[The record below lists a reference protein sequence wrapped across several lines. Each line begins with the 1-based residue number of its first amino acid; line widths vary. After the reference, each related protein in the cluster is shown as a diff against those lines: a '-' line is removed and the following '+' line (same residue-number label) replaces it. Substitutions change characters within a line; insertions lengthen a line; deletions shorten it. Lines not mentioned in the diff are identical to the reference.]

1 MGIMAKVFIGLGIA
15 AVGVGA
21 VVALHEHEYATVNE
35 SKQKDD
41 KTFFKRIKKA
51 AEKKAMEILTWS
63 LNHLDTLQA
72 VGAIFSVAGGVLE
85 VGYHAK
91 KLYSNLK
98 EAKSQTHNSGWSADY
113 DCYNEMPVACAKL
126 GTTYA
131 FIDKDGNEI
140 AKYKAKEA

>member
-1 MGIMAKVFIGLGIA
+1 MSIMAKVFIGLGIA

-21 VVALHEHEYATVNE
+21 VVALHEHKYATVNE
-35 SKQKDD
+35 NQQKDD
-41 KTFFKRIKKA
+41 KTFFKRIKEV

-63 LNHLDTLQA
+63 LNHLDTLRA
-72 VGAIFSVAGGVLE
+72 VGAIFSVVGGALE

-91 KLYSNLK
+91 KIYSSLK
-98 EAKSQTHNSGWSADY
+98 ETKSQMCNRGWSAGY
-113 DCYNEMPVACAKL
+113 TCYNEMPVACAKL
-126 GTTYA
+126 GSTYA